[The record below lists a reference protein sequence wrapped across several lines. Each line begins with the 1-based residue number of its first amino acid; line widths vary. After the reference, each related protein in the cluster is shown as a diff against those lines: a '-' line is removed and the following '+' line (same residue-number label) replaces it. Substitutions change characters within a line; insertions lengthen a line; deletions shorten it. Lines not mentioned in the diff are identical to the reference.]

1 MKLQG
6 KVAIVT
12 GSSKGIGAGVAK
24 VFSEEGARVVVVARH
39 EAEGKA
45 MADMLGREKGMA
57 IYIHTDVSDPKSVE
71 SMIAETIKAFGRID
85 ILVNNAGFHNSKG
98 IEAITDEEFDYI
110 LKTNLYSTYY
120 CSKYALPYLKET
132 KGCIIH
138 MSSMVGLV
146 GQGNACAY
154 AATKGGQIA
163 MAKNMAL
170 DLAKYGVRVNVIC
183 PGWIETPLV
192 DHWFAVQPDEKAARE
207 YIYSAHPVGR
217 IGTSEECG
225 KAALFLACPEDSG
238 FITGI
243 TLNLDGG
250 ITLGY

>member
-24 VFSEEGARVVVVARH
+24 VFSEEGAKVVVVARN
-39 EAEGKA
+39 EQEGSA
-45 MADMLGREKGMA
+45 MAERLGAKEGRA
-57 IYIHTDVSDPKSVE
+57 VFVRTDVSDPESVRNLIE
-71 SMIAETIKAFGRID
+71 ATVKEFGKID

-170 DLAKYGVRVNVIC
+170 DLAPYGIRVNVIC
-183 PGWIETPLV
+183 PGWIDTPLV
-192 DHWFAVQPDEKAARE
+192 DEWFLRQEDEQAARK
-207 YIYSAHPVGR
+207 YIYGAHPAGR

-225 KAALFLACPEDSG
+225 KAALFLACPEDSA